1 MIFRKDRTNE
11 NHRVIQCGRAFLV
24 AVSAMLLFSA
34 CSADKRVGGT
44 IALSSS
50 ADADILFPPL
60 TLTLQGR
67 QVLDQVFDNLA
78 DIGPT
83 LNTVGDVGFTPRL
96 ADRWRWSADS
106 LSVSFHINPRAR
118 WHDGVPVS
126 ADDVKFTF
134 QLVKDTSLASP
145 LASNLDNIDSVS
157 VPDSLTAVVWFHQR
171 APDAFFKAASPV
183 AILPAHLLRKITP
196 ADIHQGGFARAPVG
210 SGRFRFGAWDRGT
223 RIMIQADST
232 NYRGRPIA
240 DRVIWLV
247 SPDYPA
253 ASVRFLS
260 GTADFLDVVKP
271 ELIAQVKA
279 KGADIIVSPGSLD
292 YGYAAFNLRNAS
304 NTGPHPI
311 FGDRETRR
319 ALVMAVDRSAIVANV
334 FDTLGLV
341 AHGPATRI
349 MPTSDT
355 TIGIPYDPQQAAR
368 TLDSLGWKRGR
379 DGLRARG
386 KTPLAFGLMVPSSS
400 PIRLKIAVLLQEQWR
415 KAGASVRIEQLEL
428 NTFGGRME
436 DRKFDAL
443 LNAWHIDPTPS
454 SVREEW
460 ASSEIKKGGYN
471 ATSYRSPAFDA
482 VIDSA
487 VGEMNPARS
496 VELYRRA
503 YRILTDD
510 APAMWIYEL
519 RNVHGASKRI
529 HPVGIRP
536 DAWWAGLPDW
546 SVTAGK

>member
-1 MIFRKDRTNE
+1 MM
-11 NHRVIQCGRAFLV
+11 HGRCVFSITLSAVLFL
-24 AVSAMLLFSA
+24 SA
-34 CSADKRVGGT
+34 CSSDKHVGGT
-44 IALSSS
+44 IVLSSA
-50 ADADILFPPL
+50 ADADVLFPPL
-60 TLTLQGR
+60 TLTLMGK
-67 QVLDQVFDNLA
+67 QVVDQVFDNLA
-78 DIGPT
+78 DIGPS
-83 LNTVGDVGFTPRL
+83 LNTVGDAGFTPRL
-96 ADRWRWSADS
+96 ADRWQWGADS
-106 LSVSFHINPRAR
+106 QSVAFHMNPRAR
-118 WHDGVPVS
+118 WHDGVPVN
-126 ADDVKFTF
+126 AEDVRYTF

-145 LASNLDNIDSVS
+145 LASNLDNVDSVS
-157 VPDSLTAVVWFHQR
+157 VSDSLTAVVWFHR
-171 APDAFFKAASPV
+171 RTPDAFFKVASPV
-183 AILPAHLLRKITP
+183 VILPAHLLRQTAP
-196 ADIHQGGFARAPVG
+196 TALHESSFARAPVG
-210 SGRFRFGAWDRGT
+210 SGRFRFAAWDRGS
-223 RIMIQADST
+223 RIVLQADSG
-232 NYRGRPIA
+232 NYRGRPVA
-240 DRVIWLV
+240 DQVIWLV
-247 SPDYPA
+247 SPDYQA
-253 ASVRFLS
+253 ASLRFLS

-271 ELIAQVKA
+271 ELIPQAKA

-319 ALVMAVDRSAIVANV
+319 ALVMAVDRSAIVRNV

-355 TIGIPYDPQQAAR
+355 TIGIPYGPEQAAR
-368 TLDSLGWKRGR
+368 TLDSLGWKRGT

-386 KTPLAFGLMVPSSS
+386 KTPLAFTLMVPSSS
-400 PIRLKIAVLLQEQWR
+400 AIRTRIAILLQEQWR
-415 KAGASVRIEQLEL
+415 KAGANVRVETLEL

-436 DRKFDAL
+436 ERKFEAL

-471 ATSYRSPAFDA
+471 ATSYRNPAFDA

-487 VGEMNPARS
+487 MNEMNPSRS

-503 YRILTDD
+503 YRTLTDD

-519 RNVHGASKRI
+519 RNVHGVSKRI

-536 DAWWAGLPDW
+536 DAWWADLADW
-546 SVTAGK
+546 SVSSGR

>member
-1 MIFRKDRTNE
+1 MM
-11 NHRVIQCGRAFLV
+11 HGRCVFSITLSAVLFL
-24 AVSAMLLFSA
+24 SA
-34 CSADKRVGGT
+34 CSSDKHVGGT
-44 IALSSS
+44 IVLSSA
-50 ADADILFPPL
+50 ADADVLFPPL
-60 TLTLQGR
+60 TLTLMGKQI
-67 QVLDQVFDNLA
+67 VDQVFDNLA
-78 DIGPT
+78 DIGPS
-83 LNTVGDVGFTPRL
+83 LNTVGDAGFTPRL
-96 ADRWRWSADS
+96 ADRWQWGADS
-106 LSVSFHINPRAR
+106 QSVVFHMNPRAR
-118 WHDGVPVS
+118 WHDGVPVN
-126 ADDVKFTF
+126 AEDVRYTF

-145 LASNLDNIDSVS
+145 LASNLDNVDSVS
-157 VPDSLTAVVWFHQR
+157 VSDSLTAVVWFHR
-171 APDAFFKAASPV
+171 RTPDAFFKVASPV
-183 AILPAHLLRKITP
+183 VILPAHLLRQTAP
-196 ADIHQGGFARAPVG
+196 TALHESSFARAPVG
-210 SGRFRFGAWDRGT
+210 SGRFRFAAWDRGS
-223 RIMIQADST
+223 RIVLQADSG
-232 NYRGRPIA
+232 NYRGRPVA
-240 DRVIWLV
+240 DQVIWLV
-247 SPDYPA
+247 SPDYQA
-253 ASVRFLS
+253 ASLRFLS

-271 ELIAQVKA
+271 ELIPQAKA

-319 ALVMAVDRSAIVANV
+319 ALVMAVDRSAIVRNV

-355 TIGIPYDPQQAAR
+355 TIGIPYGPEQAAR
-368 TLDSLGWKRGR
+368 TLDSLGWKRGT

-386 KTPLAFGLMVPSSS
+386 QTPLAFTLMVPSSS
-400 PIRLKIAVLLQEQWR
+400 AIRTRIAILLQEQWR
-415 KAGASVRIEQLEL
+415 KAGANVRVETLEL

-436 DRKFDAL
+436 ERKFEAL

-471 ATSYRSPAFDA
+471 ATSYRNPAFDA

-487 VGEMNPARS
+487 MNEMNPSRS

-503 YRILTDD
+503 YRTLTDD

-519 RNVHGASKRI
+519 RNVHGVSKRI

-536 DAWWAGLPDW
+536 DAWWADLADW
-546 SVTAGK
+546 SVSSGR